1 MVEDTDGLTL
11 RMVGHRSM
19 VHHVWWAILGMV
31 THRRLWSGIV
41 ALFKIAMV
49 DHGQSMP

>member
-11 RMVGHRSM
+11 RMVEHGVHGPAYM
-19 VHHVWWAILGMV
+19 VNHSAMV
-31 THRRLWSGIV
+31 NHRRLWSGIV